1 MLKQSNPTDSNDLQQ
16 VDLQADLVVVG
27 GGLAGICCSITAAR
41 QGLKVVLVQ
50 DSPQRSF

>member
-27 GGLAGICCSITAAR
+27 GGLDNSDRYLCNGISGSIRT
-41 QGLKVVLVQ
+41 
-50 DSPQRSF
+50 